1 MMKIIIV
8 GIGKLGEYLAKNL
21 VKENEVT
28 LIDKNFI
35 KTQDI
40 INNEDVNYIIG
51 NGLDSNVL
59 EEARVAEC
67 DILISVMEKDEQNV
81 MCSLLGKK
89 LGAKRTI
96 ARIRTP
102 EYASS
107 INILKD
113 ELGLSM
119 SINPERMTAEYIAR
133 ILSIPSALDVTT
145 FFKGRIEMI
154 SLIVKEKSI
163 LAGQT
168 IHNLAQKLNFNI
180 IVCAIKRDDKLIIP
194 KGNTKI
200 LEGDKLHITGTPK
213 DINEF
218 LKYANLIASKTKK
231 VMISG
236 GSNTAIYLAR
246 LLNEMGIDV
255 KLIEIDPERCEFL
268 SEVLPKALI
277 INGDVSDQNLLYE
290 EGIEKCDAFIS
301 LNSIDEENIVYSMF
315 ASRLNIPKIITKV
328 NHIDLDG
335 VVEQAKISTVIT
347 PHKIASNQIIRYI
360 KAMQNSEQ
368 SSSESIYKLEDDNFD
383 ILEYKIKGDFTRPNS
398 KLKDLKLKDGV
409 LIAAILR
416 GKNIIFPNG
425 NDEIRLNDT
434 IIVIVSDETIVDD
447 INDILE

>member
-1 MMKIIIV
+1 MKIIIV
-8 GIGKLGEYLAKNL
+8 GIGKLGEYLAKSL
-21 VKENEVT
+21 VAENEVT

-59 EEARVAEC
+59 EEAGVSEC

-102 EYASS
+102 EYSGS
-107 INILKD
+107 INILKE

-154 SLIVKEKSI
+154 SLIVKENSV

-168 IHNLAQKLNFNI
+168 IHHLAQKLNFNI
-180 IVCAIKRDDKLIIP
+180 IVCAIKRDEELIIP
-194 KGNTKI
+194 KGHTKI
-200 LEGDKLHITGTPK
+200 QVGDKLHITGTPK

-218 LKYANLIASKTKK
+218 LKYADLIASKTKQ

-236 GSNTAIYLAR
+236 GSNTAIYLSR
-246 LLNEMGIDV
+246 ILGEMGIDV
-255 KLIEIDPERCEFL
+255 KLIEIDPERCKFL

-290 EGIEKCDAFIS
+290 EGIEKSDAFIS

-347 PHKIASNQIIRYI
+347 PHKIASNQILRYI
-360 KAMQNSEQ
+360 KAMQNSEE

-383 ILEYKIKGDFTRPNS
+383 ILEFKIKKDFAYPDS
-398 KLKDLKLKDGV
+398 KLKELKLKDGV

-416 GKNIIFPNG
+416 GKNIIFPGG
-425 NDEIRLNDT
+425 NDEIKLNDT
-434 IIVIVSDETIVDD
+434 IIIIVSSDTIIKD

>member
-1 MMKIIIV
+1 MKIIIV

-28 LIDKNFI
+28 LIDNDFL

-59 EEARVAEC
+59 EEAGVSEC

-102 EYASS
+102 EYSSS
-107 INILKD
+107 INILKE

-119 SINPERMTAEYIAR
+119 SINPERITAEYIAR

-154 SLIVKEKSI
+154 SLIVKDKSI
-163 LAGQT
+163 LASQT
-168 IHNLAQKLNFNI
+168 IHNLSQKLNFNI
-180 IVCAIKRDDKLIIP
+180 IVCAIKRNGELIIP

-200 LEGDKLHITGTPK
+200 QVGDKLYITGTPK

-218 LKYANLIASKTKK
+218 LKYADLIASKTKK

-236 GSNTAIYLAR
+236 GSNTAIYLSR
-246 LLNEMGIDV
+246 ILGEMGIDV
-255 KLIEIDPERCEFL
+255 KLIEIDPERCKFL

-290 EGIEKCDAFIS
+290 EGIENCDAFIS

-347 PHKIASNQIIRYI
+347 PHKIASNQILRYI
-360 KAMQNSEQ
+360 KAMQNSE
-368 SSSESIYKLEDDNFD
+368 SSNSESIYKLEDDNFD
-383 ILEYKIKGDFTRPNS
+383 ILEFQIKKDFVAINS
-398 KLKDLKLKDGV
+398 KLKDLKLKDG
-409 LIAAILR
+409 ILVATIMR
-416 GKNIIFPNG
+416 GKNIIFPSG
-425 NDEIRLNDT
+425 NDEIKLNDT
-434 IIVIVSDETIVDD
+434 IIIIASNNCEVND

>member
-1 MMKIIIV
+1 MKIIIV

-28 LIDKNFI
+28 LIDNDFL

-59 EEARVAEC
+59 EEAGVSEC

-102 EYASS
+102 EYSSS
-107 INILKD
+107 INILKE

-154 SLIVKEKSI
+154 SLIVKDKSI
-163 LAGQT
+163 LASQT
-168 IHNLAQKLNFNI
+168 IHNLSQKLNFNI
-180 IVCAIKRDDKLIIP
+180 IVCAIKRNDELIIP

-200 LEGDKLHITGTPK
+200 QVRDKLYITGTPK

-218 LKYANLIASKTKK
+218 LKYADLIASKTKK

-236 GSNTAIYLAR
+236 GSNTAIYLSR
-246 LLNEMGIDV
+246 ILGEMGIDV
-255 KLIEIDPERCEFL
+255 KLIEIDPERCKFL

-290 EGIEKCDAFIS
+290 EGIENCDAFIS

-347 PHKIASNQIIRYI
+347 PHKIASNQILRYI
-360 KAMQNSEQ
+360 KAMQNSE
-368 SSSESIYKLEDDNFD
+368 SSNSESIYKLEDDNFD
-383 ILEYKIKGDFTRPNS
+383 ILEFQIKKDFAAINS
-398 KLKDLKLKDGV
+398 KLKDLKLKDG
-409 LIAAILR
+409 ILVATIMR
-416 GKNIIFPNG
+416 GKNIIFPSG
-425 NDEIRLNDT
+425 SDEIKLNDT
-434 IIVIVSDETIVDD
+434 LIIIASNNCEVND

>member
-1 MMKIIIV
+1 MNIIIV

-21 VKENEVT
+21 AKENEVT
-28 LIDKNFI
+28 LIDNNFL

-40 INNEDVNYIIG
+40 INNEDVNYLIG

-59 EEARVAEC
+59 IEAGIADC
-67 DILISVMEKDEQNV
+67 DILISTMEKDEQNI

-102 EYASS
+102 EYANF
-107 INILKD
+107 INILKE

-119 SINPERMTAEYIAR
+119 SINPEYITAEYIAR

-154 SLIVKEKSI
+154 SLIVKDQSM

-168 IHNLAQKLNFNI
+168 IHNLTQKLNFNI
-180 IVCAIKRDDKLIIP
+180 IVCAINRDQDIIIP

-200 LEGDKLHITGTPK
+200 QVGDKLHITGTPK
-213 DINEF
+213 DINKF
-218 LKYANLIASKTKK
+218 LKYAKLIGSKTKS

-236 GSNTAIYLAR
+236 GSNTAIYLSKM
-246 LLNEMGIDV
+246 LIDMDIKV
-255 KLIEIDPERCEFL
+255 KLIELDPERCKFL

-315 ASRLNIPKIITKV
+315 VSRLNIPKIITKV

-347 PHKIASNQIIRYI
+347 PHKIASNQILRYI
-360 KAMQNSEQ
+360 KAMQNSKE
-368 SSSESIYKLEDDNFD
+368 SSSESIYRLEDDKFA
-383 ILEYKIKGDFTRPNS
+383 ILEFKIKKDFAYPNS
-398 KLKDLKLKDGV
+398 KLKELKIKDGV

-416 GKNIIFPNG
+416 GRNITFPSG
-425 NDEIRLNDT
+425 NDEIKLNDT
-434 IIVIVSDETIVDD
+434 IILIVSNKCNIKD

>member
-1 MMKIIIV
+1 MKIIIV

-28 LIDKNFI
+28 LIDNDFL

-59 EEARVAEC
+59 EEAGVSEC

-102 EYASS
+102 EYSSS
-107 INILKD
+107 INILKE

-119 SINPERMTAEYIAR
+119 SINPERITAEYIAR

-154 SLIVKEKSI
+154 SLIVKDKSI
-163 LAGQT
+163 LASQT
-168 IHNLAQKLNFNI
+168 IHNLSQKLNFNI
-180 IVCAIKRDDKLIIP
+180 IVCAVKRNDELIIP

-200 LEGDKLHITGTPK
+200 QVRDKLYITGTPK

-218 LKYANLIASKTKK
+218 LKYADLIASKTKK

-236 GSNTAIYLAR
+236 GSNTAIYLSR
-246 LLNEMGIDV
+246 ILGEMGIDV
-255 KLIEIDPERCEFL
+255 KLIEIDPERCKFL

-290 EGIEKCDAFIS
+290 EGIENCDAFIS

-347 PHKIASNQIIRYI
+347 PHKIASNQILRYI
-360 KAMQNSEQ
+360 KAMQNSE
-368 SSSESIYKLEDDNFD
+368 SSNSESIYKLEDDNFD
-383 ILEYKIKGDFTRPNS
+383 ILEFQIKKDFAAINS
-398 KLKDLKLKDGV
+398 KLKDLKLKDG
-409 LIAAILR
+409 ILVATIMR
-416 GKNIIFPNG
+416 GKNIIFPSG
-425 NDEIRLNDT
+425 NDEIKLNDT
-434 IIVIVSDETIVDD
+434 IIIIASNNCEVND

>member
-1 MMKIIIV
+1 MKIIIV

-28 LIDKNFI
+28 LIDNDFL

-59 EEARVAEC
+59 EEAGVSEC

-102 EYASS
+102 EYSSS
-107 INILKD
+107 INILKE

-119 SINPERMTAEYIAR
+119 SINPERITAEYIAR

-154 SLIVKEKSI
+154 SLIVKDKSI
-163 LAGQT
+163 LASQT
-168 IHNLAQKLNFNI
+168 IHNLSQKLNFNI
-180 IVCAIKRDDKLIIP
+180 IVCAIKRNDELIIP

-200 LEGDKLHITGTPK
+200 QVRDKLYITGTPK

-218 LKYANLIASKTKK
+218 LKYADLIASKTKK

-236 GSNTAIYLAR
+236 GSNTAIYLSR
-246 LLNEMGIDV
+246 ILGEMGIDV
-255 KLIEIDPERCEFL
+255 KLIEIDPERCKFL

-290 EGIEKCDAFIS
+290 EGIENCDAFIS

-347 PHKIASNQIIRYI
+347 PHKIASNQILRYI
-360 KAMQNSEQ
+360 KAMQNSE
-368 SSSESIYKLEDDNFD
+368 SSNSESIYKLEDDNFD
-383 ILEYKIKGDFTRPNS
+383 ILEFQIKKDFAAINS
-398 KLKDLKLKDGV
+398 KLKDLKLKDG
-409 LIAAILR
+409 ILVATIMR
-416 GKNIIFPNG
+416 GKNIIFPSG
-425 NDEIRLNDT
+425 NDEIKLNDT
-434 IIVIVSDETIVDD
+434 IIIIASNNCEVND

>member
-1 MMKIIIV
+1 MKIIIV

-28 LIDKNFI
+28 LIDNDFL

-59 EEARVAEC
+59 EEAGVSEC

-102 EYASS
+102 EYSSS
-107 INILKD
+107 INILKE

-154 SLIVKEKSI
+154 SLIVKDKSI
-163 LAGQT
+163 LASQT
-168 IHNLAQKLNFNI
+168 IHNLSQKLNFNI
-180 IVCAIKRDDKLIIP
+180 IVCAIKRNDELIIP

-200 LEGDKLHITGTPK
+200 QVRDKLYITGTPK

-218 LKYANLIASKTKK
+218 LKYADLIASKTKK

-236 GSNTAIYLAR
+236 GSNTAIYLSR
-246 LLNEMGIDV
+246 ILGEMGIDV
-255 KLIEIDPERCEFL
+255 KLIEIDPERCKFL

-290 EGIEKCDAFIS
+290 EGIENCDAFIS

-347 PHKIASNQIIRYI
+347 PHKIASNQILRYI
-360 KAMQNSEQ
+360 KAMQNSE
-368 SSSESIYKLEDDNFD
+368 SSNSESIYKLEDDNFD
-383 ILEYKIKGDFTRPNS
+383 ILEFQIKKDFAAINS
-398 KLKDLKLKDGV
+398 KLKDLKLKDG
-409 LIAAILR
+409 ILVATIMR
-416 GKNIIFPNG
+416 GKNIIFPSG
-425 NDEIRLNDT
+425 NDEIKLNDT
-434 IIVIVSDETIVDD
+434 IIIIASNNCEVND